1 MQNNNLRFIEA
12 PEGLINVNT
21 ITSLII
27 DEVIRDIQYDI
38 TAFSTECKCFV
49 IASEQSHEAAMATA
63 KSFIE
68 KCGGNIPLDEGIT
81 YPKPKSNPKS
91 PKSPADLKSLLDPKV
106 QAERQKEFDKW
117 LKKSN
122 ERIAK
127 MDEAIKEACANAE
140 KVIKARKEAKILE
153 ARRQNVKIAQAAS
166 VKARHER
173 AEEIKRKEAELMALK
188 AKNGHKMHNGKPL
201 QPASA

>member
-21 ITSLII
+21 INAVLVDEII
-27 DEVIRDIQYDI
+27 RGLQYDI
-38 TAFSTECKCFV
+38 NVFSTECKCFV
-49 IASEQSHEAAMATA
+49 IASEQSHEAAMTTA

-81 YPKPKSNPKS
+81 YPKSLFDPKS
-91 PKSPADLKSLLDPKV
+91 LE
-106 QAERQKEFDKW
+106 ERQKEFAKW
-117 LKKSN
+117 LKRNN

-127 MDEAIKEACANAE
+127 LDKVVAEVCTNTE

-153 ARRQNVKIAQAAS
+153 ARRQNVKKAQAAS

-173 AEEIKRKEAELMALK
+173 AEEIKIKEAELMALK
-188 AKNGHKMHNGKPL
+188 AKNGHKTHNGKPL